1 MFFHVFQNIHPCI
14 RVRFLD
20 TGQYVRFLLP
30 SAGRL
35 PEEQAELEAAC

>member
-1 MFFHVFQNIHPCI
+1 MISH
-14 RVRFLD
+14 RVYVYVCLLD

-35 PEEQAELEAAC
+35 QEEQAELEAAC